1 MLLTIIVFILILGVL
16 IFSHE
21 LGHFISAKKLGIK
34 VEEFGFGFPP
44 RIFGIKKKGTL
55 YSLNLIPL
63 GGFVKIYGEQKLQ
76 KRVRLFKDK
85 RAFYSRPIWQRAIVI
100 VMGVVM
106 NVFLAAILLS
116 IAHGIGVPTII
127 EKDAA
132 GAKNIQIQIIGVAK
146 DSPAEKAGIK
156 IGDSIN
162 ELKVQ
167 SQKLKIVEVEEVQEF
182 IARYTDEEINIII
195 QRGDETLEKT
205 LIPRVSPP
213 QGEGPIGV
221 ALAKTG
227 IVRYPWYLAIVEGF
241 KAAGQLVITIISLF
255 YQLLKTLIIQGKL
268 MGEIAGPVGI
278 AVLTSKIAKLG
289 LIYVLQFVA
298 FLSINLAV
306 INIIPFPA
314 LDGGKLLFLAI
325 EKIRGKPVGAKIENL
340 VNSVGFV
347 LLIALMILVTFRDVA
362 KLF

>member
-167 SQKLKIVEVEEVQEF
+167 SQK
-182 IARYTDEEINIII
+182 
-195 QRGDETLEKT
+195 
-205 LIPRVSPP
+205 P
-213 QGEGPIGV
+213 
-221 ALAKTG
+221 
-227 IVRYPWYLAIVEGF
+227 
-241 KAAGQLVITIISLF
+241 
-255 YQLLKTLIIQGKL
+255 
-268 MGEIAGPVGI
+268 
-278 AVLTSKIAKLG
+278 
-289 LIYVLQFVA
+289 
-298 FLSINLAV
+298 
-306 INIIPFPA
+306 
-314 LDGGKLLFLAI
+314 
-325 EKIRGKPVGAKIENL
+325 
-340 VNSVGFV
+340 
-347 LLIALMILVTFRDVA
+347 
-362 KLF
+362 